1 MAKFSK
7 HGWSSDLNL
16 DNFSG
21 DQLERF
27 KDGIRDDIAGRHDS
41 AAKPRRAHATAGY
54 VSGFGRVEIWKGDDP
69 SRAAQ
74 TKSFAAELA
83 AARIAQI
90 EDAKRKKA
98 AEDEELALRLAKF
111 KRKGGA
117 K

>member
-7 HGWSSDLNL
+7 HGWSSDLNF

-27 KDGIRDDIAGRHDS
+27 KDDIRDDMAGRHDS
-41 AAKPRRAHATAGY
+41 AAKPRRAHETAGY

-111 KRKGGA
+111 KRKGGV